1 MNNDRERRSLMGLY
15 WPRALLALPANN
27 TMKCNNLFLL
37 LEYAKFTK
45 SAKFVRSAKSAAKSV
60 AKSAAKSAGGSM
72 LVSLFSL
79 FLLLINPF
87 MPSCITAQN

>member
-27 TMKCNNLFLL
+27 SMKCNNLFLL
-37 LEYAKFTK
+37 LEYVKFTK
-45 SAKFVRSAKSAAKSV
+45 SAKFVRSAKSV
-60 AKSAAKSAGGSM
+60 AKSAGGSM

>member
-60 AKSAAKSAGGSM
+60 AKSAGGSM